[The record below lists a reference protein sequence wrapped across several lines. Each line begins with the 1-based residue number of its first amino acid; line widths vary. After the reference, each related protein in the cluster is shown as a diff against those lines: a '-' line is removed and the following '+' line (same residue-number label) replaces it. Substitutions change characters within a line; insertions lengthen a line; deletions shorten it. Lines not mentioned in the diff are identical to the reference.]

1 MIFCVVFKEVEVKK
15 EKKTASPGKKRGP
28 DKNLLPNPKIKILEK
43 DPLFETKYV
52 LEYFW
57 TVCCIYIDFSDT
69 CVFGEFKLFR
79 NESMQK
85 GFYMKSAICYVFK
98 LCLS

>member
-57 TVCCIYIDFSDT
+57 TVC
-69 CVFGEFKLFR
+69 VFGEFKLFR
-79 NESMQK
+79 NESMLK

>member
-15 EKKTASPGKKRGP
+15 ENKTASPGKKRGP

-52 LEYFW
+52 
-57 TVCCIYIDFSDT
+57 YIF
-69 CVFGEFKLFR
+69 ELFVVSILTIQIHVYLVNLNFLGMNR
-79 NESMQK
+79 
-85 GFYMKSAICYVFK
+85 C
-98 LCLS
+98 